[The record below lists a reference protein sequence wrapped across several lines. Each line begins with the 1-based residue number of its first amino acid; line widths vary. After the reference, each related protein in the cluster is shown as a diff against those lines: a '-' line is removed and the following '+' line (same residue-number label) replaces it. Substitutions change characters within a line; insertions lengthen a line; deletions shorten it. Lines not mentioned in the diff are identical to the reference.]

1 MQPLLPHG
9 PVSMI
14 GGLNEVVGPHPAGG
28 GQQELLGLI
37 PGKQQPK
44 LSHFHCSMDI
54 SVEQPAAETV
64 AIAMSSKTCKPR
76 ILSTPAPCWTLMTA
90 QF

>member
-1 MQPLLPHG
+1 MN
-9 PVSMI
+9 
-14 GGLNEVVGPHPAGG
+14 GGLNEDVGPHSTGG

-54 SVEQPAAETV
+54 SVEQPAAGTV

-76 ILSTPAPCWTLMTA
+76 ILSTLTQCWT
-90 QF
+90 